1 MHAKIPGKFLSRA
14 ACLAVIVIISGCAN
28 STPIDPENVSR
39 PDQIKAGPGLITG
52 SKGEL
57 SVDIKRPS

>member
-1 MHAKIPGKFLSRA
+1 MHAKIPGRFLSRA
-14 ACLAVIVIISGCAN
+14 AGLAVIVILSGCAN

-52 SKGEL
+52 SEGEF
-57 SVDIKRPS
+57 SVEIKRPS